1 MGYQYS
7 VNPSTKQ
14 MPVNVYEDSPLIDPV
29 GNSSGIS
36 HGKVNQTEVTSKL
49 TSTLL
54 TDRHK
59 IKIYPQT

>member
-36 HGKVNQTEVTSKL
+36 HGKVN
-49 TSTLL
+49 
-54 TDRHK
+54 
-59 IKIYPQT
+59 